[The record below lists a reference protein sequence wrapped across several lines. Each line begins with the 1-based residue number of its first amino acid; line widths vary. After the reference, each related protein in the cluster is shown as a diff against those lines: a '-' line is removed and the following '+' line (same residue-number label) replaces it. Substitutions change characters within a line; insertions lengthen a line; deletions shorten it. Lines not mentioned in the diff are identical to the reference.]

1 MSYKNGLI
9 LVVDDHAVVR
19 QIVSSFLKK
28 LGYKHVNLAEDGR
41 DALRQLK
48 RKKYDVII
56 CDWHMPNMS
65 GLELLT
71 KMKED
76 AELKDIP
83 FVMLTMETDKEQI
96 VSAIQLGVND
106 YILKSFTQN
115 ILDQE
120 IGPLLKKMQK

>member
-1 MSYKNGLI
+1 MSYKKGLI
-9 LVVDDHAVVR
+9 LVVDDHVVIR
-19 QIVSSFLKK
+19 QVVSSFLKK
-28 LGYKHVNLAEDGR
+28 LGYKHVNLAENGR
-41 DALRQLK
+41 DALKELK
-48 RKKYDVII
+48 TNKYDLII

-65 GLELLT
+65 GVELLI

-106 YILKSFTQN
+106 YILKPFTQN
-115 ILDQE
+115 VLDQK